1 MRTAR
6 LHEALQWFALLGGA
20 LAWATQFVLGF
31 WIAASRCYPA
41 NAGWRVPEK
50 AFYTA
55 ATAPAALVALL
66 AEAAAVWLYLQLRDH
81 DSTPPGGRHV
91 FFAYASIAGNVLFL
105 ALILLEGIGVLYH
118 LGCVQA

>member
-20 LAWATQFVLGF
+20 LAWATQFVLAF

-41 NAGWRVPEK
+41 NAGWRTPER
-50 AFYTA
+50 AFYMA
-55 ATAPAALVALL
+55 ATVPTALVALL

-105 ALILLEGIGVLYH
+105 ALILLGGIGVLYH
-118 LGCVQA
+118 LSCVQA

>member
-1 MRTAR
+1 MRAVR
-6 LHEALQWFALLGGA
+6 LHEVLQWFALLGGA
-20 LAWATQFVLGF
+20 LAWAAQFVLAF
-31 WIAASRCYPA
+31 WIAASRCSPA
-41 NAGWRVPEK
+41 NAGWHTPEQT
-50 AFYTA
+50 FYVA

-81 DSTPPGGRHV
+81 DGTPPGGRHV
-91 FFAYASIAGNVLFL
+91 FFAYASIAGNALFL

>member
-1 MRTAR
+1 MSVRSD
-6 LHEALQWFALLGGA
+6 EFLQWFGLLGGA

-41 NAGWRVPEK
+41 NAGWHVPEQT
-50 AFYTA
+50 FYMI
-55 ATAPAALVALL
+55 ATAPTALVALL
-66 AEAAAVWLYLQLRDH
+66 ALASSVVLYLRLQDH
-81 DSTPPGGRHV
+81 DNEPPGGRHV

-118 LGCVQA
+118 LSCHQA